1 MCTHLVYSFVGID
14 DETWQVLVID
24 PELDIDQ
31 NGFKNFTG
39 LRSTYPHLKLQLA
52 VGGWAEGGKKYST
65 MVANPAAR
73 KTFIKSII
81 GKSHPKPKIANQ
93 KQPTNFFNLI
103 QRIHEQI
110 RI

>member
-14 DETWQVLVID
+14 DKTWQVLVID

-31 NGFKNFTG
+31 NGFKNFTA
-39 LRSTYPHLKLQLA
+39 LRTTYPHLKLQLA

-81 GKSHPKPKIANQ
+81 GKSLTPKIT
-93 KQPTNFFNLI
+93 KKPTIKFFVSNS
-103 QRIHEQI
+103 QNT
-110 RI
+110 